1 MWVFYASRAV
11 ISVLKNGECQAV
23 SPDSRR
29 GETQFPNTNR
39 GENWVWSPANL
50 TEIIIKK
57 QNRNS
62 AFKDRIIWARTFL
75 NLPQDV
81 GGIASSFF
89 VRQPVTKLSP
99 RRANTVIAPS
109 LLSPSPS
116 LPHSLSRSVFSN
128 NVTPE
133 NPCTFFFSPPPNFHG
148 FLSLCPV
155 FWILNHRLFSSGVIN
170 ISIMSIITHNYI
182 HHLRHRRDHRDHHS
196 SRINTSLSSALCAGV
211 SCAQEFFQYNC
222 THNLRCFFVI
232 RVQ

>member
-1 MWVFYASRAV
+1 MLSKTGLSGLGHFWIYLRMSVGLPQVSSSVSRSQNWVQEGQT
-11 ISVLKNGECQAV
+11 LL
-23 SPDSRR
+23 SRR
-29 GETQFPNTNR
+29 L
-39 GENWVWSPANL
+39 S
-50 TEIIIKK
+50 
-57 QNRNS
+57 S
-62 AFKDRIIWARTFL
+62 
-75 NLPQDV
+75 LPL
-81 GGIASSFF
+81 S
-89 VRQPVTKLSP
+89 LSP
-99 RRANTVIAPS
+99 TLS
-109 LLSPSPS
+109 LALSFQTTS
-116 LPHSLSRSVFSN
+116 LPKIRAR
-128 NVTPE
+128 
-133 NPCTFFFSPPPNFHG
+133 FFFSPPPNFHG